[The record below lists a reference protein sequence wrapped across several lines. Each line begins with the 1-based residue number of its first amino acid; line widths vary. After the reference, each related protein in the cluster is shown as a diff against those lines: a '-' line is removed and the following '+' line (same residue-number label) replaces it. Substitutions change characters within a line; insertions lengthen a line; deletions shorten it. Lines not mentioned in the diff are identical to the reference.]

1 MFVYQ
6 SPQQKVFAQFIE
18 HNKMAVSKMIFN
30 GQRSKIKTC
39 CNHKKTFRLDYQ
51 IGIPDWLTKYIK
63 KMTLHNLLVKLFI
76 NESKTMVIKFLNKK
90 RKSPS

>member
-18 HNKMAVSKMIFN
+18 HYKMAVSKMIFN

-39 CNHKKTFRLDYQ
+39 CNHKKTFQLDYQ
-51 IGIPDWLTKYIK
+51 IGIPEWLTKYIK
-63 KMTLHNLLVKLFI
+63 KNKPNDILVKIFI
-76 NESKTMVIKFLNKK
+76 DNTKH
-90 RKSPS
+90 